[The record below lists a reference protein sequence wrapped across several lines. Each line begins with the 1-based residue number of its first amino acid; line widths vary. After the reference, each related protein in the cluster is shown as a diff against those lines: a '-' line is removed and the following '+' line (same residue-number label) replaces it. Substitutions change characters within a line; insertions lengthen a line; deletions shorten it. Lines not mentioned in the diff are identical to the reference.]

1 MSAATT
7 PDCLAELEPLFQS
20 LTIRGVTLSNRLAM
34 APMTRSFCPGNQPDA
49 NVVGYYRRRAA
60 AEVGLVITEAVGT
73 DHPAAVGDT
82 GLGETDLPIFNGP
95 DAVAAWRPVVEAVH
109 QEGGLI
115 FPQLWHQG
123 PMRMPGS
130 LPFVDAVAFS
140 PSGYYGDPATAAG
153 YYIEKAEILSKQDLP
168 VPTDEEVAD
177 VVDSFGRA
185 ARQAVEA
192 GFDGLAL
199 HGAHGYLID
208 SFLWG
213 ETNRRT
219 DRWGGDAVQRTAF
232 AVEIIKACRRE
243 LGEDRPLVFR
253 FSQWKQQDFKAKLA
267 ETPAELEA
275 ILGPMADAGVDL
287 FDASVRY
294 FNSPAFTGSD
304 MTLAGWAKK
313 LTGKLSGAVGGI
325 GFNKGMFDT
334 LSSVATQDSNNLP
347 LVLARFNAGEFDLVS
362 VGRALLNDPDW
373 VHKARRGHPLSPF
386 DPESLNRL
394 T

>member
-1 MSAATT
+1 MSAAKSS
-7 PDCLAELEPLFQS
+7 DCLAELEPLFQP

-49 NVVGYYRRRAA
+49 EVVGYYRRRAA
-60 AEVGLVITEAVGT
+60 AEVGLVFTEAVGT
-73 DHPAAVGDT
+73 DHQAAVGDT

-95 DAVAAWRPVVEAVH
+95 DAVAAWRPVVDAVH

-115 FPQLWHQG
+115 IPQLWHQG

-130 LPFVDAVAFS
+130 KPFVDAVAFS

-153 YYIEKAEILSKQDLP
+153 YYIEKAEILSTQDLP

-213 ETNRRT
+213 VTNRRT
-219 DRWGGDAVQRTAF
+219 DRWGGDAVRRTAF
-232 AVEIIKACRRE
+232 AVEIIKACRQE
-243 LGEDRPLVFR
+243 LGEGRPLVFR

-267 ETPAELEA
+267 ETPADLEA
-275 ILGPMADAGVDL
+275 ILGPLADSGVDL

-294 FNSPAFTGSD
+294 FNTPAFAGSEK
-304 MTLAGWAKK
+304 TLSGWAKK

-325 GFNKGMFDT
+325 GFNKGMYDT
-334 LSSVATQDSNNLP
+334 LSSVATQDSNNLA
-347 LVLARFNAGEFDLVS
+347 LVLARFNSGEFDLVS
-362 VGRALLNDPDW
+362 VGRALLNDPEW
-373 VHKARRGHPLSPF
+373 VRKARRGHHLSPF
-386 DPESLNRL
+386 DPESLYRL

>member
-1 MSAATT
+1 MNDVRS
-7 PDCLAELEPLFQS
+7 PERLVEFDPLFQP
-20 LTIRGVTLSNRLAM
+20 LTIRGVTLPNRFAM
-34 APMTRSFCPGNQPDA
+34 APMTRSFCPGNLPDA
-49 NVVGYYRRRAA
+49 AVAGYYARRAA
-60 AEVGLVITEAVGT
+60 ADVGLIITEAVGT
-73 DHPAAVGDT
+73 DDAAAVGDT

-95 DAVAAWRPVVEAVH
+95 DSVAAWRRVVDGVH
-109 QEGGLI
+109 QKGGTI

-130 LPFVDAVAFS
+130 PPFVDAVAFS
-140 PSGYYGDPATAAG
+140 PSGHYGDPGKAAG
-153 YYIEKAEILSKQDLP
+153 YYIEKAQILSTQDLP
-168 VPTDEEVAD
+168 VPTDAQIAD
-177 VVDSFGRA
+177 VVASFGRA

-213 ETNRRT
+213 ETNRRD

-232 AVEIIKACRRE
+232 AVEVIKACRRE
-243 LGEDRPLVFR
+243 LGESRPLVFR
-253 FSQWKQQDFKAKLA
+253 FSQWKQQDFRARLA

-275 ILGPMADAGVDL
+275 ILGPMADAGIDL

-294 FNSPAFTGSD
+294 FNTPAFPGSD
-304 MTLAGWAKK
+304 MTLAGWARK

-325 GFNKGMFDT
+325 GFNKGMYDT
-334 LSSVATQDSNNLP
+334 LSNVETQDANNLA
-347 LVLARFNAGEFDLVS
+347 LVVERFNAGEFDLVS
-362 VGRALLNDPDW
+362 VGRALLNDPSW
-373 VHKARRGHPLSPF
+373 VQKAGLGQRLSPF

>member
-1 MSAATT
+1 MSAAEMPQPL
-7 PDCLAELEPLFQS
+7 PDFEPLFQP
-20 LTIRGVTLSNRLAM
+20 LTIRGVTLPNRLAM
-34 APMTRSFCPGNQPDA
+34 APMTRSFCPDNLPDA
-49 NVVGYYRRRAA
+49 NVAAYYQRRAR

-73 DHPAAVGDT
+73 DDPAAVGDT

-95 DAVAAWRPVVEAVH
+95 AAVAAWRQVVEGVH
-109 QEGGLI
+109 AQGGLI

-130 LPFVDAVAFS
+130 PPFVDAVAFS
-140 PSGYYGDPATAAG
+140 PSGLYGDPATAAG
-153 YYIEKAEILSKQDLP
+153 YYIEKAQILSTQDLP
-168 VPTDEEVAD
+168 IPTDSQVAD
-177 VVDSFGRA
+177 VVESFGRA

-208 SFLWG
+208 SFLWD

-232 AVEIIKACRRE
+232 AVEVIKACRRE
-243 LGEDRPLVFR
+243 LGENRPLIFR

-267 ETPAELEA
+267 QTPSELEA

-287 FDASVRY
+287 FDASVRF
-294 FNSPAFTGSD
+294 FNTPAFEGSS
-304 MTLAGWAKK
+304 MTLAGWAKT

-334 LSSVATQDSNNLP
+334 LSNVETQDSNNLA
-347 LVLARFNAGEFDLVS
+347 LVMARFNAGEFDLVS
-362 VGRALLNDPDW
+362 IGRALLNDPQW
-373 VHKARRGHPLSPF
+373 VSKARRGLPLSPF